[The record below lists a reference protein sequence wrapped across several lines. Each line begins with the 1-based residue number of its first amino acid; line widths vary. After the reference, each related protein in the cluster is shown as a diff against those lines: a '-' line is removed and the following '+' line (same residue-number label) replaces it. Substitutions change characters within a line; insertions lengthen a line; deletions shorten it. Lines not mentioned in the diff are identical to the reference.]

1 MWSVDIRAVRP
12 EDWTQIWPF
21 FRDIVAAGETYA
33 YPSDLSAEQAQASV
47 DAG

>member
-1 MWSVDIRAVRP
+1 MWFVDIRAVRP

-33 YPSDLSAEQAQASV
+33 YPDDISRGPGAGVV
-47 DAG
+47 DTG